1 MVGMTRR
8 LLAVPLVVLLLA
20 AGCGERES
28 DGTATEAAAEP
39 TSSAAGSP
47 SESASESAGSES
59 PAPAP
64 EPPRCGEVWVDE
76 GALSWDYRG
85 CLRGE
90 RLVKADRETCTNGQ
104 VLVRFADRYYGV
116 LGGKVLDEGDLR
128 TSERYQKALRAC
140 HG

>member
-1 MVGMTRR
+1 MTRR

-28 DGTATEAAAEP
+28 DGTATDAAAESS
-39 TSSAAGSP
+39 SSAAASP
-47 SESASESAGSES
+47 SESESEASES
-59 PAPAP
+59 PAPP
-64 EPPRCGEVWVDE
+64 PGPPRCAEVWVGE
-76 GALSWDYRG
+76 GALSWEYKG
-85 CLRGE
+85 CLRNGQM
-90 RLVKADRETCTNGQ
+90 VKAQRQMCTNGQ

-128 TSERYQKALRAC
+128 TSKRYQKALRAC